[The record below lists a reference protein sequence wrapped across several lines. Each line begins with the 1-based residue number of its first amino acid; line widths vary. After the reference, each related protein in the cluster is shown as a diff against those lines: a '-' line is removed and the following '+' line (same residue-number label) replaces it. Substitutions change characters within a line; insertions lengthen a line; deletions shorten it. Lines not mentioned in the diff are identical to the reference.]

1 MKSKQAPGFNCTP
14 SRKFFEVTQTVD
26 WGYEAKAMGY
36 STFTQGVDCA
46 NLKETVLDAGSYH
59 FADGQNPES
68 SGLTSSKA
76 I

>member
-36 STFTQGVDCA
+36 STFTQGVDWA
-46 NLKETVLDAGSYH
+46 NLKETVLDA
-59 FADGQNPES
+59 A
-68 SGLTSSKA
+68 
-76 I
+76 